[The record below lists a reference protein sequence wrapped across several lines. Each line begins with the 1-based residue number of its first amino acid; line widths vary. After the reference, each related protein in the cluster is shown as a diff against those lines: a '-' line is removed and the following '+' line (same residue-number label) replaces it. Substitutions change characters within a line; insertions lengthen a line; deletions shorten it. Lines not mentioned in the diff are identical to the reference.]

1 MTQNIAEAIIRGE
14 ENTLRFED
22 FCREISQREF
32 GVVLVPTSKTYD
44 LGRDAKSLDSAAGAY
59 VCATIEK
66 NKLQTKIDDD
76 TKHLQATSAPRRVLY
91 CTAVSLSEHLIDKY
105 ESLIRANMPQATA
118 RVLSAQQ
125 LASLAVQHFDIFER
139 YYVSELKATEAML
152 LRLELPAER
161 SDEDALRLALLTM
174 GTDDAR
180 QLRDE
185 IGRHAVLQVLFRA
198 AQPATAERIAETI
211 AADLRIA
218 SSVHPNLVEALLDR
232 MRKQLLVEEREGRWT
247 LTDNGRNEAE
257 NVPTETAQQVLEGAR
272 VIRSTLEELS
282 GYRFTDLQFTTLWS
296 TLLDYLTELFR
307 SKGLA
312 VIHAI
317 NDVLSD
323 TTNSSVPLEQI
334 ASEGALKI
342 RNSLAIPEMG
352 EVIEQA
358 VVDMLT
364 ERKGSAFEWLAKV
377 CERFVAL
384 CALGLET
391 KSSEEIRRII
401 ARYRLV
407 LDSDIVI
414 TMLCEAERGHR
425 AVREVIGRWQR
436 LGGKVLM
443 APQVLEEVA
452 YHAYISE
459 REFQELKHLGPEL
472 KGVDLRRYCSNAF
485 VRAFFSLE
493 TDLNQWPIFRDQYAG
508 SKPHDYSKI
517 VDVLRDEL
525 HFDILPSDFDKELGS
540 DITRYLREISSES
553 EQIATKY
560 FGDPG
565 RLGRDGQVLA
575 MIAQSRDASRAG
587 LSDARIILLSSS
599 LRLRRADERFRERLG
614 TPESVISRAAVSYL
628 IALVPEA
635 GLGAASLRRALFE
648 FGETAHFTDTER
660 FSLRIIKSSGT
671 VSMPWAKRTALRRQ
685 IETSLRR
692 EAERSGLPLK
702 QVKMEFVSG
711 RDPKATAEII
721 VNAVTELS
729 LRDPERIRLERE
741 LGEARKQLAA
751 AAERSTPVQQRARK
765 KRGRRIH
772 H

>member
-1 MTQNIAEAIIRGE
+1 MTQNIAEAIIRAE
-14 ENTLRFED
+14 ENAIRFED
-22 FCREISQREF
+22 FCRDICQREF

-44 LGRDAKSLDSAAGAY
+44 RGRDAKPLDPAAGAY
-59 VCATIEK
+59 VCATLEK
-66 NKLQTKIDDD
+66 QKLRKKIDDD
-76 TKHLQATSAPRRVLY
+76 TKHLQATSAPRRVTY
-91 CTAVSLSEHLIDKY
+91 CTAVALSELAIDDY
-105 ESLIRANMPQATA
+105 ETLIRGNMPQATV

-125 LASLAVQHFDIFER
+125 LASLAVQYVDIFEG
-139 YYVSELKATEAML
+139 YYVSELKATQAML
-152 LRLELPAER
+152 LRLENPDQR
-161 SDEDALRLALLTM
+161 SDDDALRLALLTM
-174 GTDDAR
+174 GTDDAC

-185 IGRHAVLQVLFRA
+185 IGQHAVLQVLARA
-198 AQPATAERIAETI
+198 TGPATAVRIAETI
-211 AADLRIA
+211 AADLRIP
-218 SSVHPNLVEALLDR
+218 SSVHPNLVEALLGR
-232 MRKQLLVEEREGRWT
+232 LSQQLLVEEREGSWA
-247 LTDNGRNEAE
+247 LSSAGRDAAA

-323 TTNSSVPLEQI
+323 TTRSSVPLEQI
-334 ASEGALKI
+334 ASEGAVKI

-358 VVDMLT
+358 VIDMLT
-364 ERKGSAFEWLAKV
+364 ERKGAAFEWLAKV

-391 KSSEEIRRII
+391 RSSEEIRRII
-401 ARYRLV
+401 ARYCLV

-436 LGGKVLM
+436 LGGKVFM

-452 YHAYISE
+452 YHAYISD
-459 REFQELKHLGPEL
+459 REFQEMKHLGPTL
-472 KGVDLRRYCSNAF
+472 KGVDLRRYCNNAF
-485 VRAFFSLE
+485 VRAFFSVE
-493 TDLNQWPIFRDQYAG
+493 TDINQWPAFRDQYAAQK
-508 SKPHDYSKI
+508 SHDYSKI
-517 VDVLRDEL
+517 VEVLHDEL
-525 HFDILPSDFDKELGS
+525 LFEILPSDFDKEFCT
-540 DITRYLREISSES
+540 DITRYLREISSEA
-553 EQIATKY
+553 EQIENTY

-575 MIAQSRDASRAG
+575 MIARSRDVARSG
-587 LSDARIILLSSS
+587 LSEARIVLLSSS
-599 LRLRRADERFRERLG
+599 WRLRKADERFRERLG
-614 TPESVISRAAVSYL
+614 TPEAVISRAAVSYL

-635 GLGAASLRRALFE
+635 GLRAASLRRALFE
-648 FGETAHFTDTER
+648 FGETAHLTDTER
-660 FSLRIIKSSGT
+660 FSLRIIKASGT
-671 VSMPWAKRTALRRQ
+671 VIMPWAKRPALRRQ
-685 IETSLRR
+685 LETTLRR
-692 EAERSGLPLK
+692 EAERSGIALK
-702 QVKMEFVSG
+702 QVRMAFVSG
-711 RDPKATAEII
+711 KDPEATAGII
-721 VNAVTELS
+721 VKAVSELA
-729 LRDPERIRLERE
+729 LRDPERVRLERE

-751 AAERSTPVQQRARK
+751 AAEKAAPVQQRTRRR
-765 KRGRRIH
+765 KRGRNH